1 MALGSMCDVNCGGTK
16 KRDNKGK
23 DGKRADYDK
32 PRGKQKNPAKPK
44 AKKPKAKKPKAKK
57 PKAKKPK
64 AKSKATKGA
73 KSKTHSGKDYTGH
86 KGDISKSKGKDV
98 KKDNKN
104 VDYSKKE
111 TKTKE
116 WNGLGELPNFMKTD
130 DIGLFKI
137 AWEREGFK
145 VVDKTKNADELG
157 KANNIMYN
165 KMKVGDLHKLAT
177 KRGLKGHSKDK
188 KATLIKKLMG

>member
-1 MALGSMCDVNCGGTK
+1 MANCNINCGGK
-16 KRDNKGK
+16 GKRNNKGK
-23 DGKRADYDK
+23 DGKRADAGI
-32 PRGKQKNPAKPK
+32 PRGPQKNPA
-44 AKKPKAKKPKAKK
+44 KPKAKK

-98 KKDNKN
+98 KKDNKK

-116 WNGLGELPNFMKTD
+116 WNGLGELPNFAKTD
-130 DIGLFKI
+130 NIGLFKI
-137 AWEREGFK
+137 AWEKKGFK
-145 VVDKTKNADELG
+145 VVDKTK
-157 KANNIMYN
+157 KAVDYS

-188 KATLIKKLMG
+188 KATLIKKLMD

>member
-1 MALGSMCDVNCGGTK
+1 MANCNINCGGK
-16 KRDNKGK
+16 GKRNNKGK
-23 DGKRADYDK
+23 DGKRADAGI
-32 PRGKQKNPAKPK
+32 PRGPQKNPAKPK
-44 AKKPKAKKPKAKK
+44 AKKPKGKAKVMK
-57 PKAKKPK
+57 TVKAKGKAVKVKKTK
-64 AKSKATKGA
+64 AKGTKGA

-98 KKDNKN
+98 KKDNKK

-116 WNGLGELPNFMKTD
+116 WNGLGELPNFAKTD

-137 AWEREGFK
+137 AWEKKGFK
-145 VVDKTKNADELG
+145 VVDKTK
-157 KANNIMYN
+157 KAVDYS